1 MRFQVSPSSTRPA
14 LRRALPA
21 LLLLPYIAW
30 LTFATVLNAK
40 LWQLNGAS
48 K

>member
-1 MRFQVSPSSTRPA
+1 MLFLVGLAASAA
-14 LRRALPA
+14 LLPA
-21 LLLLPYIAW
+21 LLLLPYVAW